1 MKVFIS
7 FPMNGKSYDELVRER
22 NSIINRC
29 KEYLSDDVYY
39 IDTIVKDPDGE
50 PLYYLGK
57 AIEALSEADLAV
69 FANGWEKARGCNI
82 EYECATEYGTPTL
95 TI

>member
-7 FPMNGKSYDELVRER
+7 FPMNGKSYEELSRER

-29 KEYLSDDVYY
+29 KEFFSDDAYY

-57 AIEALSEADLAV
+57 AIEALSEADIAV

-82 EYECATEYGTPTL
+82 EYMCATEYGTPVL

>member
-7 FPMNGKSYDELVRER
+7 FPMNGKPYDELIAER
-22 NSIINRC
+22 KSIISRC
-29 KEYLSDDVYY
+29 KEYFSDDVYY

-57 AIEALSEADLAV
+57 AIEALSEADVAV

-82 EYECATEYGTPTL
+82 EFECAEKYHIPVF
-95 TI
+95 II

>member
-7 FPMNGKSYDELVRER
+7 FPMNGKSYDEIVRER

-29 KEYLSDDVYY
+29 KEYFSDDACY
-39 IDTIVKDPDGE
+39 IDTVVKELTEE

-57 AIEALSEADLAV
+57 AIEALSEADIAV
-69 FANGWEKARGCNI
+69 FSHGWEKARGCDI
-82 EYECATEYGTPTL
+82 EYICAQEYGIPIL
-95 TI
+95 IL

>member
-7 FPMNGKSYDELVRER
+7 FPMNGKSYDEIVRER

-29 KEYLSDDVYY
+29 KEYFSDDAYY
-39 IDTIVKDPDGE
+39 IDTVVKELIEE

-57 AIEALSEADLAV
+57 AIEALSEADIAV
-69 FANGWEKARGCNI
+69 FTSGWEKARGCDI
-82 EYECATEYGTPTL
+82 EYICAQEYGIPIL
-95 TI
+95 IL

>member
-7 FPMNGKSYDELVRER
+7 FPMNGKPYDELITER
-22 NSIINRC
+22 KSIISRC
-29 KEYLSDDVYY
+29 KEYFSDDVYY

-57 AIEALSEADLAV
+57 AIEALSEADVAV

-82 EYECATEYGTPTL
+82 EFECAEKYHIPVF
-95 TI
+95 II